1 MKLIAEYEIEY
12 KGWYWVHKMK
22 LSAREEI
29 EYLPTENGIEY
40 LKWNWVQMMKL
51 STENEIEY
59 LNWKWVH
66 TMKLSTEETKKKI
79 LFEDEIYVA

>member
-1 MKLIAEYEIEY
+1 
-12 KGWYWVHKMK
+12 
-22 LSAREEI
+22 
-29 EYLPTENGIEY
+29 
-40 LKWNWVQMMKL
+40 MMKL